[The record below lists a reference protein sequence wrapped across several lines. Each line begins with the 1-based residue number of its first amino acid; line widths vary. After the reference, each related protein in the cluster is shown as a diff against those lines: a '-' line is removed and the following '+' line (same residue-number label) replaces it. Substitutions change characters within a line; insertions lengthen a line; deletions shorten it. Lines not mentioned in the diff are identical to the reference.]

1 MMATV
6 PAEAGI
12 GLLDPL
18 IQTPVAVFELLSAA
32 HANTLIFSVFACLA
46 ALELFRS
53 STGIVLYLAR
63 FAFAITVLA
72 IVATVQYG
80 DFLAAPAKAALSVI
94 MAHQPAEGQQT
105 AFITTLSLV
114 TAGAAYHAGKA
125 NVRAARA
132 PYRSTSHQT
141 RASAKRGVKA
151 GDKPGRLVDL
161 SLADRLLVRKM
172 NTSRPIEAARLPKR
186 MQTYQ
191 APRNWS

>member
-1 MMATV
+1 MAAA
-6 PAEAGI
+6 PSDAGY

-18 IQTPVAVFELLSAA
+18 IHTPIAVFELLSAA
-32 HANTLIFSVFACLA
+32 HAHTLIFSIFACLA

-53 STGIVLYLAR
+53 STGIVLYFAR

-72 IVATVQYG
+72 ILATFQYG
-80 DFLAAPAKAALSVI
+80 DFLVAPAKAAISVI
-94 MAHQPAEGQQT
+94 MANQPPETQQT

-114 TAGAAYHAGKA
+114 TAGAAYHAGRA
-125 NVRAARA
+125 NVRAARS

-141 RASAKRGVKA
+141 RATAKRAVKT
-151 GDKPGRLVDL
+151 GERPGRLVDL

-172 NTSRPIEAARLPKR
+172 NASRPIETARVPKR

-191 APRNWS
+191 AARTWS

>member
-6 PAEAGI
+6 PAQATI

-53 STGIVLYLAR
+53 STGLVLYFAR

-72 IVATVQYG
+72 IIATVQYG
-80 DFLAAPAKAALSVI
+80 DFLAAPAKAALSII
-94 MAHQPAEGQQT
+94 MANQPPEGQQT

-125 NVRAARA
+125 NVRASRA
-132 PYRSTSHQT
+132 PYRSTPHQA
-141 RASAKRGVKA
+141 RASAQRGVKA

-172 NTSRPIEAARLPKR
+172 NTSRPIEAARTPKR

-191 APRNWS
+191 AARNWS

>member
-1 MMATV
+1 
-6 PAEAGI
+6 
-12 GLLDPL
+12 
-18 IQTPVAVFELLSAA
+18 
-32 HANTLIFSVFACLA
+32 
-46 ALELFRS
+46 
-53 STGIVLYLAR
+53 
-63 FAFAITVLA
+63 
-72 IVATVQYG
+72 
-80 DFLAAPAKAALSVI
+80 

-151 GDKPGRLVDL
+151 GDKLGRLVDL